1 MVRRV
6 VLAPVIDGEVTLT
19 LVLSERW
26 ENEVGEMR
34 EMVSWHHLTFLVVS
48 LMLLA
53 KIIELMVTLVE
64 SEGGETKEEWVKD
77 GWVAREYH

>member
-1 MVRRV
+1 M
-6 VLAPVIDGEVTLT
+6 APVIDGEVTLT

-26 ENEVGEMR
+26 GNEVGEML
-34 EMVSWHHLTFLVVS
+34 SWHHLTFLVVC

-64 SEGGETKEEWVKD
+64 SGGGETKEEWVKD